1 MHIHRVSNGSV
12 VCWSAVQFFNFLFR
26 NPTILH
32 IICICISP
40 FFFFFF
46 FQCRFKSKQIR
57 LSELKRSIVKE
68 EWSTYKRARYSHI
81 EKDDWPY
88 RKYYVNRL
96 LIPNLSFSA
105 TFHFWKV
112 VVHYLLKCYLH
123 MHSSCLLPGLYT
135 SYFMLEQSAITV
147 TLADCAK
154 LQKEL
159 KIELDWRWSIY
170 FTYYA
175 FHEIYSLV
183 SSFDMFILTCRK
195 PLTQEQK
202 KLTLRKKRRRF
213 LPVKLCTGKVNIFL
227 YCEFICKFSLSNMYF
242 PTRV

>member
-1 MHIHRVSNGSV
+1 MYISL
-12 VCWSAVQFFNFLFR
+12 FFFLF
-26 NPTILH
+26 
-32 IICICISP
+32 
-40 FFFFFF
+40 FFL
-46 FQCRFKSKQIR
+46 QCRFKSKQIR

-68 EWSTYKRARYSHI
+68 EWSTYQRAQYSHI

-105 TFHFWKV
+105 TFDFWKV

-159 KIELDWRWSIY
+159 KIELNWRWSIY

-183 SSFDMFILTCRK
+183 SSFDMFILTC
-195 PLTQEQK
+195 QK
-202 KLTLRKKRRRF
+202 NHWHTSRR
-213 LPVKLCTGKVNIFL
+213 L
-227 YCEFICKFSLSNMYF
+227 
-242 PTRV
+242 